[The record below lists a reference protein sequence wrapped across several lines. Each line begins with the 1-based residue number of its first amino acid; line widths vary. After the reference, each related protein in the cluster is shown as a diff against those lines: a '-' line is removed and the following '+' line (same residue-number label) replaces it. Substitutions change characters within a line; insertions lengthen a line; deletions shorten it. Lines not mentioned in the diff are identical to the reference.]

1 MFKATI
7 QNPMAVSCSGCRRGT
22 GNELHQETQTDRKVW
37 GSRVENEKSKDK
49 GEVD

>member
-7 QNPMAVSCSGCRRGT
+7 QNPTAVPFSGCRRET
-22 GNELHQETQTDRKVW
+22 GNELHEETQTDRKVW

-49 GEVD
+49 EKVD